1 MKILLLFIAS
11 LLPYLIFSQTVR
23 RVLFLGNSYT
33 FVNDLPQL
41 TANFS
46 QAAGDS
52 LIFDSN
58 TPGGYSLQQH
68 SVNQTTLTKIALGNW
83 DFVVL
88 QEQSQMPS
96 FPLSQVLVEVFP
108 YAKKLDSLIKA
119 ANPCTQ
125 TIFFMTWGRKNGDSY
140 NCSSWPPVCTYLG
153 MDSLLNLRYRIMADS
168 NSAFVALVGATWH
181 YLRDNYPSI
190 ELYDT
195 DQSHPSA
202 AGSYAAATTFY
213 SIIFQKNPQ
222 LVHYDY
228 SLNNANAQIIRNAA
242 KLIAFDSL
250 SKWNIGKYIPQS
262 NFNYNVSN
270 DTVYFNNSSI
280 YASNYLWNFGDGD
293 TSTAISPMHVY
304 STNALFKVKLISKK
318 CGLMDSISK
327 SINIVNSS
335 IRENANSNFFTLYP
349 NPTKDF
355 FVIKS
360 NKIIYKDDI
369 EITIFDNM
377 GREIYHNEAYKVEE
391 RIFTKEFL
399 KGNYFV
405 IIKSKSTIY
414 HTRISVI

>member
-68 SVNQTTLTKIALGNW
+68 SVNQTTLAKIALGNW

-250 SKWNIGKYIPQS
+250 SKWNVGKYIPQS

>member
-11 LLPYLIFSQTVR
+11 LLSYLIFSQTVR

-250 SKWNIGKYIPQS
+250 SKWNVGKYIPQS

>member
-140 NCSSWPPVCTYLG
+140 NCSS
-153 MDSLLNLRYRIMADS
+153 
-168 NSAFVALVGATWH
+168 
-181 YLRDNYPSI
+181 
-190 ELYDT
+190 
-195 DQSHPSA
+195 
-202 AGSYAAATTFY
+202 
-213 SIIFQKNPQ
+213 
-222 LVHYDY
+222 
-228 SLNNANAQIIRNAA
+228 
-242 KLIAFDSL
+242 
-250 SKWNIGKYIPQS
+250 
-262 NFNYNVSN
+262 
-270 DTVYFNNSSI
+270 
-280 YASNYLWNFGDGD
+280 
-293 TSTAISPMHVY
+293 
-304 STNALFKVKLISKK
+304 
-318 CGLMDSISK
+318 
-327 SINIVNSS
+327 
-335 IRENANSNFFTLYP
+335 
-349 NPTKDF
+349 
-355 FVIKS
+355 
-360 NKIIYKDDI
+360 
-369 EITIFDNM
+369 
-377 GREIYHNEAYKVEE
+377 
-391 RIFTKEFL
+391 
-399 KGNYFV
+399 
-405 IIKSKSTIY
+405 
-414 HTRISVI
+414 

>member
-250 SKWNIGKYIPQS
+250 SKWNVGKYIPQS

-293 TSTAISPMHVY
+293 TCTAISPMHVY

>member
-250 SKWNIGKYIPQS
+250 SKWNVGKYIPQS